1 MKIGAK
7 YYLRGDKVIWIVIII
22 LSFISLVEVY
32 SSIGKFAYDKE
43 ANTIF
48 LFFKHLCVICCT
60 YIATITISRI
70 DYHYFARL
78 SQCGYYISVIALIA
92 TFVTYMSLGSSK
104 GAGRWLEIPI
114 IGNFQPSEI
123 AKFILVVYTARMI
136 AKAKDNI
143 KELETFKKLMIPII
157 VIPALIFP
165 QNFSTASI
173 LFVTC
178 FTMLFLG
185 NVNSK
190 HWLRVA
196 GAGLL
201 VSAIAFCIVIY
212 KADNIKEETTEI
224 NTTKIDA
231 FRSDTWMQ
239 RIIDW
244 RADDKEANTQIN
256 TARKAIA
263 TGSLTGVMP
272 GNTIQGRLLSESHND
287 FIYAI
292 IIEELGFIGGIS
304 LLFLY
309 SVLFFRCI
317 VIARN
322 CNSTFRSLTV
332 SGLGLLIY
340 LQALINMG
348 VAVGYLPVTGQ
359 TLPFISYG
367 GTSYLF
373 TGCAIGIIQ
382 SICESFKIE
391 KRALDAAEKNNNEV
405 INNKTIN
412 E

>member
-48 LFFKHLCVICCT
+48 LFFKHLCVICYT

-78 SQCGYYISVIALIA
+78 SQWGYYISVIALIA
-92 TFVTYMSLGSSK
+92 TFVTYMSFGSSK

>member
-78 SQCGYYISVIALIA
+78 SQWGYYISVIALIA
-92 TFVTYMSLGSSK
+92 TFVTYMSFGSSK

-244 RADDKEANTQIN
+244 RADDKDANTQIN

-382 SICESFKIE
+382 SICQSSKE
-391 KRALDAAEKNNNEV
+391 KEENLEAVNIDEDETNN
-405 INNKTIN
+405 INKEEI
-412 E
+412 

>member
-78 SQCGYYISVIALIA
+78 SQWGYYISVIALIA
-92 TFVTYMSLGSSK
+92 TFVTYMSFGSSK

-373 TGCAIGIIQ
+373 TGCAIGMIQ

-391 KRALDAAEKNNNEV
+391 KRALEAAKKNNNEL
-405 INNKTIN
+405 INKKTIN

>member
-1 MKIGAK
+1 MNNSAK
-7 YYLRGDKVIWIVIII
+7 KYLRGDKVIWIVLII
-22 LSFISLVEVY
+22 LSLISLVEVY

-43 ANTIF
+43 INTMF
-48 LFFKHLCVICCT
+48 LFVKHLGIICIT
-60 YIATITISRI
+60 YVAMILISRI
-70 DYHYFARL
+70 NYQYFARL
-78 SQCGYYISVIALIA
+78 SQLGYYISVAALIA
-92 TFVTYMSLGSSK
+92 TFAIYMIFGSSK
-104 GAGRWLEIPI
+104 GAGRWLEIP
-114 IGNFQPSEI
+114 GLGQFQPSEI
-123 AKFILVVYTARMI
+123 AKFILIVYTARMI
-136 AKAKDNI
+136 AKAKDTI
-143 KELETFKKLMIPII
+143 KELDTFKKLMFPI
-157 VIPALIFP
+157 VLIPALIFP

-173 LFVTC
+173 LFVSC
-178 FTMLFLG
+178 FVMLFLG

-190 HWLRVA
+190 YWFRVA
-196 GAGLL
+196 GVGA
-201 VSAIAFCIVIY
+201 VVTIVAFCVMIN
-212 KADNIKEETTEI
+212 KAENEKQATEV
-224 NTTKIDA
+224 TGGRVEM
-231 FRSDTWMQ
+231 FRSDTWTQ

-244 RADDKEANTQIN
+244 RDDDKKVNTQIN

-263 TGSLTGVMP
+263 TGYITGVLP

-292 IIEELGFIGGIS
+292 IIEELGFIGGVGI
-304 LLFLY
+304 LFLY

-322 CNSTFRSLTV
+322 CNSTFGALTV

-382 SICESFKIE
+382 SICQSSKE
-391 KRALDAAEKNNNEV
+391 KEENLEAVNIDEDETNN
-405 INNKTIN
+405 INKEEI
-412 E
+412 

>member
-1 MKIGAK
+1 
-7 YYLRGDKVIWIVIII
+7 
-22 LSFISLVEVY
+22 LVEVY

-78 SQCGYYISVIALIA
+78 SQWGYYISVIALIA
-92 TFVTYMSLGSSK
+92 TFVTYMSFGSSK

-143 KELETFKKLMIPII
+143 KGLETFKKLMIPII

-287 FIYAI
+287 
-292 IIEELGFIGGIS
+292 
-304 LLFLY
+304 LY
-309 SVLFFRCI
+309 M
-317 VIARN
+317 
-322 CNSTFRSLTV
+322 
-332 SGLGLLIY
+332 
-340 LQALINMG
+340 Q
-348 VAVGYLPVTGQ
+348 
-359 TLPFISYG
+359 
-367 GTSYLF
+367 
-373 TGCAIGIIQ
+373 
-382 SICESFKIE
+382 
-391 KRALDAAEKNNNEV
+391 
-405 INNKTIN
+405 
-412 E
+412 

>member
-78 SQCGYYISVIALIA
+78 SQWGYYISVIALIA
-92 TFVTYMSLGSSK
+92 TFVTYMSFGSSK

-373 TGCAIGIIQ
+373 TGCAIGMIQ

>member
-78 SQCGYYISVIALIA
+78 SQWGYYISVIALIA
-92 TFVTYMSLGSSK
+92 TFVTYMSFGSSK

-373 TGCAIGIIQ
+373 TGCAIGMIQ

-391 KRALDAAEKNNNEV
+391 KRALEAAK
-405 INNKTIN
+405 KK
-412 E
+412 

>member
-1 MKIGAK
+1 M
-7 YYLRGDKVIWIVIII
+7 
-22 LSFISLVEVY
+22 SF
-32 SSIGKFAYDKE
+32 
-43 ANTIF
+43 
-48 LFFKHLCVICCT
+48 
-60 YIATITISRI
+60 
-70 DYHYFARL
+70 
-78 SQCGYYISVIALIA
+78 
-92 TFVTYMSLGSSK
+92 GSSK

-373 TGCAIGIIQ
+373 TGCAIGMIQ

-391 KRALDAAEKNNNEV
+391 KRALEAAKKNNNEL